1 MVALDRPRERRKYCL
16 ADVPWLLQL
25 PEYADGR
32 FELIE
37 GEIVAMSPTGLS
49 HGRQSGYIT
58 YFLVEYAL
66 RSGLGYVTTDTG
78 YYAADDDET
87 LLGPDVAFIHMD
99 RLDDPDSHQFVP
111 TMPDLAVEVKSPNDS
126 YAFIRRKAELYL
138 RRGTRLVWLVF
149 PERRVVEVCSLDDA
163 GELRIDPVNA
173 DGTLSGGDV
182 LPGFTLE
189 LSRVFSQAR

>member
-1 MVALDRPRERRKYCL
+1 MVAMDRPRERRKYCL

-37 GEIVAMSPTGLS
+37 GEVVAMAPTGLS

-58 YFLVEYAL
+58 YFLVEYAE
-66 RSGLGYVTTDTG
+66 RTGLGVVTADTG
-78 YYAADDDET
+78 YFAADDDET
-87 LLGPDVAFIHMD
+87 LLGPDVAFIRME
-99 RLDDPDSHQFVP
+99 RLDDPDSQQFVP
-111 TMPDLAVEVKSPNDS
+111 AMPDLAVEVKSPNDT

-138 RRGTRLVWLVF
+138 RRGSRLVWLVY
-149 PERRVVEVCSLDDA
+149 PDRRVVEVCRLDDA
-163 GELRIDPVNA
+163 GELKIDSVSA
-173 DGTLSGGDV
+173 DDALSGEDV

-189 LSRVFSQAR
+189 LSRVFSQAP

>member
-16 ADVPWLLQL
+16 ADVSWLLQL

-32 FELIE
+32 FEIIE
-37 GEIVAMSPTGLS
+37 GEVVAMSPTGFT

-58 YFLVEYAL
+58 FFLVEYAL
-66 RSGLGYVTTDTG
+66 HSGLGYVTTDTG

-87 LLGPDVAFIHMD
+87 LLGPDVAFIRME
-99 RLDDPDSHQFVP
+99 RLDDPDSQQFVP
-111 TMPDLAVEVKSPNDS
+111 AMPDLAVEVKSPNDS

-138 RRGTRLVWLVF
+138 RRGTRLVWLVY
-149 PERRVVEVCSLDDA
+149 PDQRVVEVCRLDDA
-163 GELRIDPVNA
+163 GKLQIDSVSA
-173 DGTLSGGDV
+173 DGALSGEDV